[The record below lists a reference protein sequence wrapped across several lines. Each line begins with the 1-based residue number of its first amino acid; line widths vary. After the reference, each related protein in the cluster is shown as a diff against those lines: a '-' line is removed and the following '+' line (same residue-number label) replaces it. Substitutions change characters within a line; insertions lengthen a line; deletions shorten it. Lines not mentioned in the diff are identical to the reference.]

1 MTSDDSKVI
10 LEFVCFP
17 SWFHTVM
24 CMLFVDGRTLWSSLP
39 SKISCFAALG
49 A

>member
-1 MTSDDSKVI
+1 MTSDNSKVI

-24 CMLFVDGRTLWSSLP
+24 CILFVDGRTLWSP
-39 SKISCFAALG
+39 FHPK
-49 A
+49 